1 MEQKTSS
8 VGDLKPNDILYLRP
22 NSGGMLQEFV
32 VTSKLSPR
40 AGKTE
45 DSTIYVLCVK
55 AHKKNYDKEREIE
68 VIFQSDQ
75 DQVVVSGKRESET
88 VHSIQGK
95 VFYDNRSGLY
105 VGLFEKTNGDVEIRA
120 HVSLEEEAIE
130 LPLFFDEDADPPICE
145 VPPEHLKFRRFN
157 LTIET

>member
-8 VGDLKPNDILYLRP
+8 VKDLEPNDILYLRP
-22 NSGGMLQEFV
+22 NGGGMLQEFV
-32 VTSKLSPR
+32 VSSKLSSR
-40 AGKTE
+40 VSKTE
-45 DSTIYVLCVK
+45 NSIAYVLCVK
-55 AHKKNYDKEREIE
+55 ANKKNYDKEREIE
-68 VIFQSDQ
+68 VVFHSDQ
-75 DQVVVSGKRESET
+75 DQVVVVGKRESET

-105 VGLFEKTNGDVEIRA
+105 VGLFEKANGDVEIRA

-145 VPPEHLKFRRFN
+145 VPPENLKFRRFN